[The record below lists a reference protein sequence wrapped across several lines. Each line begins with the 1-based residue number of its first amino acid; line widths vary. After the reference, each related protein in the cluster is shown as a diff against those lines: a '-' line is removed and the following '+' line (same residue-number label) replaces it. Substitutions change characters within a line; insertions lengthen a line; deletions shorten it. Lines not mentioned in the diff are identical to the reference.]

1 MANMNIGFIIGDSRL
16 QGMQEYIDSIETQ
29 GMDIR
34 VMQLSG
40 KGFFKVTSQ
49 AMSQLQYYPFAK
61 VIIAAGICDCTFKN
75 KPNEKFRFTFNRPE
89 EVINHLDELYKYSA
103 KELTAYRPEAKI
115 SYSKL
120 IGLDLAVSPYNAPPH
135 ARAARYIK

>member
-16 QGMQEYIDSIETQ
+16 QGMQEYIDSIDTQ

-40 KGFFKVTSQ
+40 KGLFKVTSQ

-75 KPNEKFRFTFNRPE
+75 KPNEKSLR
-89 EVINHLDELYKYSA
+89 
-103 KELTAYRPEAKI
+103 
-115 SYSKL
+115 
-120 IGLDLAVSPYNAPPH
+120 
-135 ARAARYIK
+135 